1 MIVFYS
7 VSVRDWSHLVSG
19 YSTCKH
25 LKQCSFNNSYDFLLY
40 AQFPPTEFLD
50 FWVSLLSRLSKCHCI
65 IITAS
70 KYAFP
75 SVPVTWTKR
84 KKTSDYFKWWR
95 NMLHSEPQTY
105 VITSETLQIFV
116 PLSDLS
122 NISDFGRLH
131 SLKKDLLKKGQKRA
145 AIFSWRLQ
153 LRYCKI
159 YQKTTSLI

>member
-1 MIVFYS
+1 MVVFCS
-7 VSVRDWSHLVSG
+7 VSVRDWFHLVPG

-25 LKQCSFNNSYDFLLY
+25 LRQCSFNNSSDFLLY
-40 AQFPPTEFLD
+40 TQFPPTEFLE

-65 IITAS
+65 ITTAS

-84 KKTSDYFKWWR
+84 KKTLDYSKWWR

-116 PLSDLS
+116 PLSDLP
-122 NISDFGRLH
+122 NISDFGTLH
-131 SLKKDLLKKGQKRA
+131 SLKKDLKWKKHFWKRAKKGSNFFMA
-145 AIFSWRLQ
+145 PPVTL
-153 LRYCKI
+153 L
-159 YQKTTSLI
+159 

>member
-1 MIVFYS
+1 MSFALCPFVTGSISFQVIRPANIWDS
-7 VSVRDWSHLVSG
+7 AL
-19 YSTCKH
+19 
-25 LKQCSFNNSYDFLLY
+25 FNNSYDFLLY
-40 AQFPPTEFLD
+40 TQFPPTEFLE

-65 IITAS
+65 ITTAS

-84 KKTSDYFKWWR
+84 KKTLDYSKWWR

-131 SLKKDLLKKGQKRA
+131 SLKKDLKWKKHFWKRAKKGSNFFMA
-145 AIFSWRLQ
+145 PPVTL
-153 LRYCKI
+153 L
-159 YQKTTSLI
+159 